1 MNIKKPSSVSIEKC
15 INNLTED
22 GIWKPLPERE
32 AEIDYINEFI
42 ENSFVSDDP
51 LILIVS
57 GPKLCGKTAVLHTC
71 SLMSDFEDMIFFFDC
86 IQNNIFDFQNLPDDD
101 RKLIVLDNFALKEN
115 IDLVHFFYELNFS
128 IIVVIQQHEKNDLQN
143 IINILQDSGVF
154 ASSIRTINFGRY
166 DRNKIKNILNEY
178 MKETYDIVPSAII
191 SSISV
196 QVEKNEESIQDAFQV
211 LHNYLQN
218 NNTDEPNNQ

>member
-1 MNIKKPSSVSIEKC
+1 
-15 INNLTED
+15 
-22 GIWKPLPERE
+22 
-32 AEIDYINEFI
+32 
-42 ENSFVSDDP
+42 
-51 LILIVS
+51 
-57 GPKLCGKTAVLHTC
+57 
-71 SLMSDFEDMIFFFDC
+71 MSDFEDMIFFFDC